1 MKHKTKKYKKK
12 RKKKKSKIT
21 TNKREKNKNE
31 KNDGFICFLREIMV
45 ILQTDTVL
53 FLFCKKTKAGQ

>member
-1 MKHKTKKYKKK
+1 VQRYNNNL
-12 RKKKKSKIT
+12 
-21 TNKREKNKNE
+21 NKKNKNE
-31 KNDGFICFLREIMV
+31 KNDGFTCFLREIMV